1 MQNARLTRRIYQHWQ
16 LYVFLLL
23 PVAYLLIFSYWPMFG
38 LQLAFKKFN
47 VRMGIWGS
55 PWVGMKNFDK
65 FFASYQFQRVLTNTL
80 RLSFYS
86 ILAGFP
92 IPIVFALMLH
102 SMRSQRY
109 KKIIQTVTYMP
120 HFISVVVLVGMII
133 QIFHPMMGLYGYF
146 YGLFHNGA
154 HPADLMGNSN
164 AFPHLYVWSGIWQ
177 GFGWGSIIYMAAL
190 ASVSMELHEAAEID
204 GASRFQRVLHV
215 DLPAILPTVTIMLI
229 LRAGQVMSVGFEKA
243 FLMQNSLNLRSS
255 EVISTYVYKVGLAS
269 ATSDF
274 AFSTAIGMF
283 NSVVNMLMIVM
294 VNALS
299 RKLSETSLW

>member
-1 MQNARLTRRIYQHWQ
+1 MQNARLARRIYQHWQ

-23 PVAYLLIFSYWPMFG
+23 PVVYFAYWPMFG
-38 LQLAFKKFN
+38 LQLAFKKFTP
-47 VRMGIWGS
+47 RLGIWGS
-55 PWVGMKNFDK
+55 PWIGMKNFNK

-92 IPIVFALMLH
+92 IPIAFALMLN

-120 HFISVVVLVGMII
+120 HFISVVVLVGMVI

-146 YGLFHNGA
+146 YGLFNNGA
-154 HPADLMGNSN
+154 HPADLMGDSS

-177 GFGWGSIIYMAAL
+177 TFGWGSIIYMAAL
-190 ASVSMELHEAAEID
+190 ASVNMELHEAAEID

-229 LRAGQVMSVGFEKA
+229 LRAGQVMAVGFEKA
-243 FLMQNSLNLRSS
+243 FLMQNNLNLRTS

-274 AFSTAIGMF
+274 AYSTAIGMF
-283 NSVVNMLMIVM
+283 NSVVNMLMIVT

>member
-1 MQNARLTRRIYQHWQ
+1 
-16 LYVFLLL
+16 
-23 PVAYLLIFSYWPMFG
+23 
-38 LQLAFKKFN
+38 
-47 VRMGIWGS
+47 
-55 PWVGMKNFDK
+55 
-65 FFASYQFQRVLTNTL
+65 
-80 RLSFYS
+80 
-86 ILAGFP
+86 
-92 IPIVFALMLH
+92 MLH
-102 SMRSQRY
+102 SMRSPRY

>member
-102 SMRSQRY
+102 SMRSPRY